1 MPAKFVISKSASG
14 EYSFAL
20 KAENGETILASQM
33 YARAASAR
41 DGVESVRTSALRDEM
56 FERLTSVR
64 GEPYFTLKAS
74 NGQVIGTSEMYATTR
89 SRDSGIE
96 SVRRNAPGAALE
108 DGAPKDI

>member
-1 MPAKFVISKSASG
+1 MPGKFVISKSASG
-14 EYSFAL
+14 KYSFAL

-33 YARAASAR
+33 YTRASSAR
-41 DGVESVRTSALRDEM
+41 EGIDAVRSSALRDEM

-64 GEPYFTLKAS
+64 GEPYFTLKSS

-96 SVRRNAPGAALE
+96 SVRRNAPSASLE
-108 DGAPKDI
+108 DDGATRP